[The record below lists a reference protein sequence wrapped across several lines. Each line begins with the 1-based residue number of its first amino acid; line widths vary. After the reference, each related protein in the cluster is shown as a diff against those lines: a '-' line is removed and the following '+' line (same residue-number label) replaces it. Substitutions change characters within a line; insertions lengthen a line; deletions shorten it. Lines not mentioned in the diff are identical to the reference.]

1 MTPDPAPVSGHD
13 DQQDLEF
20 KELIAAEESR
30 GEDFAELAGWELP
43 DVHPPA
49 VLRIRTV
56 DFKEQVLGLRARYWI
71 LATTSW
77 GSS

>member
-13 DQQDLEF
+13 DQQDLEL

-49 VLRIRTV
+49 VLRIRAV
-56 DFKEQVLGLRARYWI
+56 DFKEQVL
-71 LATTSW
+71 
-77 GSS
+77 